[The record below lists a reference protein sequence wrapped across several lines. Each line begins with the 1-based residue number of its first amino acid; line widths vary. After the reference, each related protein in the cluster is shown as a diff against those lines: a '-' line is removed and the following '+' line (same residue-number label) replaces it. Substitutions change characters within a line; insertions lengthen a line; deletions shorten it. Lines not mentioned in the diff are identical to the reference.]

1 MPEEAPFDK
10 IIVTAGA
17 PMVPKAL
24 LAQLK
29 VGGRLDDPGGRSGS
43 SNDTL

>member
-29 VGGRLDDPGGRSGS
+29 SWRTTCDPGGRSGS